1 LIKGFNMK
9 ILIDPKMAILIQG
22 FSDAECAELLRCI
35 FEYPNRDC
43 NLGLWKYIKD
53 QIDADAKKYRDKCER
68 MAELRR
74 RKAFLKLEQELA
86 LKSELNS
93 EVIEEVEEN
102 KLNKNKIKCSERSK
116 PIFAV
121 ENSVESYQITE
132 TFTFSQIEQT
142 KPAFTKYLALYG
154 PAVAI
159 KAEQTLK
166 KKRQGQWLSLQQILE
181 WIDQENRFYQQN
193 HGA

>member
-1 LIKGFNMK
+1 MK

-43 NLGLWKYIKD
+43 DLGLWKYIKD
-53 QIDADAKKYRDKCER
+53 QIDTDAKKYRDKCER

-74 RKAFLKLEQELA
+74 RKAILKLEQELV

-93 EVIEEVEEN
+93 EVIEEVEES

-121 ENSVESYQITE
+121 ENPVESYQITE
-132 TFTFSQIEQT
+132 TFSFLQIEQA

-154 PAVAI
+154 PAVAT

-166 KKRQGQWLSLQQILE
+166 KKRHGQWLSLQQILE